1 MVQVTRSVLIDR
13 PPAQAFATMG
23 DPKQDPRWLGP
34 IVTDVRQTSAGPWG
48 VGSTIVGSARVLGR
62 RLAVPNMIAEYEPN
76 RKIVIQPTAGP
87 IRLSAVRTV
96 EPVASGSQATITGL
110 GSSMTCTSS

>member
-23 DPKQDPRWLGP
+23 DPQQDPQWL
-34 IVTDVRQTSAGPWG
+34 
-48 VGSTIVGSARVLGR
+48 
-62 RLAVPNMIAEYEPN
+62 
-76 RKIVIQPTAGP
+76 VIQPRAGP